1 MPSSDSSDSADER
14 MPKKSQQQSVHVIK
28 SKKQEKRIHCSRL
41 IRNKWFIVGVAVLIF
56 LIILAIILGVISITP
71 MPFRIAQFIYLTLS
85 FLNNSIAR

>member
-14 MPKKSQQQSVHVIK
+14 MPKKTKSQQPSVHIIT

-41 IRNKWFIVGVAVLIF
+41 IRNKWFIVGVAALIF

-71 MPFRIAQFIYLTLS
+71 MSFRIAQFIQLT
-85 FLNNSIAR
+85 F